1 MVITLRKL
9 TKWVKQSQNSE
20 IKHLDDRKM
29 KKNAAE
35 DKSQRHVIQLPNNN
49 VQYQSFLSS

>member
-1 MVITLRKL
+1 
-9 TKWVKQSQNSE
+9 
-20 IKHLDDRKM
+20 M

-49 VQYQSFLSS
+49 V